1 MFVKANNWKREIQTY
16 IYGKR
21 TVDFD
26 IKTKVM
32 QEKVLNEAGT
42 QYQIIDTNDRK
53 IDRSLISL
61 LEKTEGTKDINYISN
76 KYALGTEYI
85 VTWDEY
91 EMITEAGNAG
101 EGFTLDGQFYRIKET
116 VLYTLYPMAVSNE
129 GLLGQALISDSAE
142 VCYREGMGFSD
153 GILLPEALYT
163 SLNAPETI
171 VIGWYT
177 SNSPSFGMKVRDEDG
192 NIILEPHIMVRVLD
206 ALRSDPPEPLVLKVA
221 GYHKG
226 SVGSS
231 QAVICDLKTWE
242 AIFEVIRYYS
252 EGLEGTAIDNYGMN
266 FVDVTLSDAGRTEAY
281 MEELM
286 ENGVDG
292 EKFLMTADDYSY
304 KFAVSQ
310 IEGIHRFSS
319 VLLYASGGF
328 GMLTVVL
335 ALFYGTRKRKK
346 EIYTYRTLG
355 RSRGSII
362 LSVGLEM
369 SIVLLMSA
377 ALGVALGYLAGDVL
391 CSAINE
397 TLRTSAEASA
407 ENINKIASIMKNSLE
422 LKAQLEGAVEDY
434 LRMGVSLSFS
444 LPKTTV
450 ELILAAW
457 LCFSAAVFAVLCVF
471 TGKSLMKR
479 ED

>member
-1 MFVKANNWKREIQTY
+1 
-16 IYGKR
+16 
-21 TVDFD
+21 
-26 IKTKVM
+26 
-32 QEKVLNEAGT
+32 
-42 QYQIIDTNDRK
+42 
-53 IDRSLISL
+53 
-61 LEKTEGTKDINYISN
+61 
-76 KYALGTEYI
+76 
-85 VTWDEY
+85 
-91 EMITEAGNAG
+91 
-101 EGFTLDGQFYRIKET
+101 
-116 VLYTLYPMAVSNE
+116 
-129 GLLGQALISDSAE
+129 
-142 VCYREGMGFSD
+142 
-153 GILLPEALYT
+153 
-163 SLNAPETI
+163 
-171 VIGWYT
+171 
-177 SNSPSFGMKVRDEDG
+177 
-192 NIILEPHIMVRVLD
+192 
-206 ALRSDPPEPLVLKVA
+206 
-221 GYHKG
+221 
-226 SVGSS
+226 
-231 QAVICDLKTWE
+231 
-242 AIFEVIRYYS
+242 
-252 EGLEGTAIDNYGMN
+252 
-266 FVDVTLSDAGRTEAY
+266 
-281 MEELM
+281 
-286 ENGVDG
+286 
-292 EKFLMTADDYSY
+292 
-304 KFAVSQ
+304 
-310 IEGIHRFSS
+310 
-319 VLLYASGGF
+319 
-328 GMLTVVL
+328 MLTVVL